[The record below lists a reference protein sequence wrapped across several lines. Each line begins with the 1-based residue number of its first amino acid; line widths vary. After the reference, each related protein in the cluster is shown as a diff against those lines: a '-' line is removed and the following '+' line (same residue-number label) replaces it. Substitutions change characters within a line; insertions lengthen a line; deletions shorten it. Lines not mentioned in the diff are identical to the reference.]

1 MTGQGYGWPYSY
13 VILLLGIINCR
24 SQQRQLKRRRCV
36 GGRVNTELVLNV
48 WTAIFSFTTYY
59 LYVPSLS
66 LTLSVIIFSASIS
79 NFSSSISLYTE
90 PNHATAEPLKVKSIQ
105 LQIFLLLRK
114 ELLARL
120 ARFSVD
126 H

>member
-1 MTGQGYGWPYSY
+1 MSFAAEAVEKNKVCGQTGKY
-13 VILLLGIINCR
+13 R
-24 SQQRQLKRRRCV
+24 V
-36 GGRVNTELVLNV
+36 GFEGLDSDFLV
-48 WTAIFSFTTYY
+48 Y

-66 LTLSVIIFSASIS
+66 LSQSAIIFSASIS